1 MKMNKA
7 KYMELINQLTDRD
20 LLKNVYMTQVIL
32 LIIAFFLHMIIF
44 RWNPPITELF
54 KYEWTD
60 FIIGIIAALVVV
72 ILDIWLMNRFTTHY
86 HDDSGVNKRIFQDR
100 HPFHIAFIALIVAFS
115 EELLFRGVIQSNLG
129 LVLSCLLFAIMH
141 YRYLFNPFLFANVV
155 LVSIVIGVLYEVTE
169 NLWVTVIMH
178 FLIDFLL
185 GCIIRFNLYQKE
197 ICVSK

>member
-1 MKMNKA
+1 MNKA
-7 KYMELINQLTDRD
+7 KYTEIINQLTDRD
-20 LLKNVYMTQVIL
+20 LLKNVYMTQFIL
-32 LIIAFFLHMIIF
+32 LIMAFVLHTIVF
-44 RWNPPITELF
+44 GWNPPITKIF

-60 FIIGIIAALVVV
+60 FIIGIIAGLAVVV
-72 ILDIWLMNRFTTHY
+72 MDIWLMNRFSAHY
-86 HDDSGVNKRIFQDR
+86 HDDGGVNKRVFQNR

-129 LVLSCLLFAIMH
+129 LLLSCLLFAIMH

-155 LVSIVIGVLYEVTE
+155 LVSIVIGVLFEVTE

-185 GCIIRFNLYQKE
+185 GCIIRFNLFQKE
-197 ICVSK
+197 ISASK